1 MQSRAGKNDSYSSK
15 NALDDDT
22 RVTVKDKKLM
32 GGREKTEIRVSGI
45 KLDKNQLFEVENK
58 QESSCNC

>member
-1 MQSRAGKNDSYSSK
+1 MQSRAGKSDSQSSK

-45 KLDKNQLFEVENK
+45 KLDRN
-58 QESSCNC
+58 